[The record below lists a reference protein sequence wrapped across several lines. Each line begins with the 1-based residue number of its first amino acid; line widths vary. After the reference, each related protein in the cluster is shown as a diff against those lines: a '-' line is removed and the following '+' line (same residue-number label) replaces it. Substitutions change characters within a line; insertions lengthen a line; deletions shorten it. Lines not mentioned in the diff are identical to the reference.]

1 MEKIKYAKKRFCVN
15 VIKHGEDYTE
25 GVMADFEYPLTG
37 VKRYY
42 HTLFRL
48 FDLRGCDRAF
58 LDWLTEVM
66 GSDNSVYVNDD
77 EIHRFIVLIA
87 KSGIVYKSSTV
98 RQAFKRLRSKNLILK
113 TKKASGLF
121 HVNPVFFSKCTEKE
135 RLKNIRM
142 LMEFSHSDTSDCNE
156 VKIKIFRDMQTIK
169 K

>member
-25 GVMADFEYPLTG
+25 GVMTDFEYPLTG

-66 GSDNSVYVNDD
+66 GSDTDLSYLLQSLVL
-77 EIHRFIVLIA
+77 FIRVQQF
-87 KSGIVYKSSTV
+87 V
-98 RQAFKRLRSKNLILK
+98 RLLK
-113 TKKASGLF
+113 GCAPRT
-121 HVNPVFFSKCTEKE
+121 
-135 RLKNIRM
+135 
-142 LMEFSHSDTSDCNE
+142 
-156 VKIKIFRDMQTIK
+156 
-169 K
+169 